1 MGPRN
6 SSCTPTVSLVREQ
19 FLCSITLHDSVVSP
33 VTATIGI
40 GQVGPNTLLCDD
52 QGAPSPLNGDQRLQ
66 ELSTGGG
73 AILRNWLVDKQ
84 WSRRGYQG
92 SANCV
97 RFSLVVAQSLHPTV
111 SSAFHKNCR
120 LQQREQEPCMYRIRP
135 YFLPMWNRAA
145 SEALSRRNA
154 AKPLGKKM
162 TTRTMIAPIVP
173 R

>member
-1 MGPRN
+1 MHSDRKPGSRTN
-6 SSCTPTVSLVREQ
+6 
-19 FLCSITLHDSVVSP
+19 FCSITLHDPVVSP

-40 GQVGPNTLLCDD
+40 GQVGPNTLLYDD
-52 QGAPSPLNGDQRLQ
+52 QGDPSPLNGDQRLQ
-66 ELSTGGG
+66 ELSIGGG

-97 RFSLVVAQSLHPTV
+97 RFSLDVAQSLHPTV
-111 SSAFHKNCR
+111 SSAFHKTCR

-135 YFLPMWNRAA
+135 YFLPMRNRAA